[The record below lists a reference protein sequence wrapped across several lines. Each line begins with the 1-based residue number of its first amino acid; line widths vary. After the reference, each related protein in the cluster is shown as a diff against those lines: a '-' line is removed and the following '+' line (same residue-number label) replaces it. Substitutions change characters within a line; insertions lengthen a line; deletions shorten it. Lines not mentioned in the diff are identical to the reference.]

1 MDLRSA
7 EPNWAADPIPNS
19 PRNSASNLLRS
30 ARAGILPALNVVT
43 TAAAA
48 AAVANA
54 VVEIMVF
61 HLLLPDSAKWV
72 IGSWNITNF
81 LITNE

>member
-1 MDLRSA
+1 M
-7 EPNWAADPIPNS
+7 
-19 PRNSASNLLRS
+19 LL
-30 ARAGILPALNVVT
+30 ALNVVT

-48 AAVANA
+48 ATNA

-72 IGSWNITNF
+72 VGSWNITNF
-81 LITNE
+81 LINY